1 MRSHIIDFIRGFAFI
16 FMMIHHMYYFNPNSK
31 NLPDFVEYSGIF
43 SRTTF
48 IVLVGITLRL
58 FNNEKNEK
66 NNNKYSKE
74 FYIFLNCILITLT
87 SYIFLPNDNI
97 IFFGVLHFITFS
109 IYFMKDISKSLV
121 LSTIVLLICSII
133 NEYMK
138 NLPPSDNII
147 HIILGGYS
155 LTRQPIDIFCIPKW
169 LPFVIY
175 GIYLGDLIKKKDLQY
190 ILPENIFT
198 EPIEF
203 IGRNS
208 LYLYTAHVIPGII
221 WMSTK
226 FN

>member
-1 MRSHIIDFIRGFAFI
+1 
-16 FMMIHHMYYFNPNSK
+16 
-31 NLPDFVEYSGIF
+31 
-43 SRTTF
+43 
-48 IVLVGITLRL
+48 
-58 FNNEKNEK
+58 
-66 NNNKYSKE
+66 
-74 FYIFLNCILITLT
+74 
-87 SYIFLPNDNI
+87 
-97 IFFGVLHFITFS
+97 
-109 IYFMKDISKSLV
+109 MKDISKSLV

-155 LTRQPIDIFCIPKW
+155 ISRRPIDIFSIPKW